1 MWAGLRE
8 PQRRGSRVVDHK
20 LAATDPILLVVA
32 WLTTL
37 VLGSITPE
45 IVLRARHKSGGSD
58 RTTLF
63 FQIGGLAVILA
74 LTWAW
79 PSITPL
85 RGFVWSLLA
94 TQVGYQLSFAV
105 QSSAAWGSLTRGL
118 SGGGAFIAAEMLK
131 TIPTIALAGSLLGSG
146 LGLRDV
152 FVVPGDIHAISQPT
166 LLTGLEPWTR
176 LGPILAVVIALPLA
190 LYVGLTRGSDPAQ
203 LRKAAGLAPLIL
215 LGSGVNAFN
224 EEFIFRAVLL
234 ARLSPVLGP
243 AQSLW
248 LTSVRFGVGHW
259 FGNPSGPIGAGAA
272 TLAGWFWGKSIL
284 ETRGLFWA
292 WVIHAIQDV
301 VIYSLVAMQAPR

>member
-1 MWAGLRE
+1 
-8 PQRRGSRVVDHK
+8 VVDHK
-20 LAATDPILLVVA
+20 LAATDPLLVAVA
-32 WLTTL
+32 WLTTF
-37 VLGSITPE
+37 VLGSIAPE
-45 IVLRARHKSGGSD
+45 IVLHARHKSGGSD

-63 FQIGGLAVILA
+63 FQIGGLALILG

-79 PSITPL
+79 PAIAPL

-94 TQVGYQLSFAV
+94 IQAGYQLSFAV
-105 QSSAAWGSLTRGL
+105 QGSRAWGSLTRGT

-131 TIPTIALAGSLLGSG
+131 TIPTVAVAVSLVGSG
-146 LGLRDV
+146 LGPRDV
-152 FVVPGDIHAISQPT
+152 FLVPGDIHAISQPT
-166 LLTGLEPWTR
+166 LLTGLMPWTR

-190 LYVGLTRGSDPAQ
+190 LYVGLTRGTDPAL

-215 LGSGVNAFN
+215 LGSGVNGFN
-224 EEFIFRAVLL
+224 EEFMFRAVLL

-259 FGNPSGPIGAGAA
+259 FGNPSGPIGAAAA
-272 TLAGWFWGKSIL
+272 TFAGWFWGKSIL

-301 VIYSLVAMQAPR
+301 VIYSLVAMRAPR

>member
-1 MWAGLRE
+1 MWAWVGERV
-8 PQRRGSRVVDHK
+8 RRGSGVVDHK
-20 LAATDPILLVVA
+20 LAGTDPLLLVVA

-45 IVLRARHKSGGSD
+45 IVLRARHERGGSD

-63 FQIGGLAVILA
+63 VQIGGLAVILA

-79 PSITPL
+79 PTITPL
-85 RGFVWSLLA
+85 RGFIWSLLA

-105 QSSAAWGSLTRGL
+105 QSSPAWGSLTRGM
-118 SGGGAFIAAEMLK
+118 SGGSSFIATEMLK
-131 TIPTIALAGSLLGSG
+131 TIPTAALAASLLGSG
-146 LGLRDV
+146 LGPRDV
-152 FVVPGDIHAISQPT
+152 FVGLGDIHAISQPT
-166 LLTGLEPWTR
+166 LLTDLMPWTR

-203 LRKAAGLAPLIL
+203 IRKAAGLAPLIL

-259 FGNPSGPIGAGAA
+259 FGNPSGPVGAA
-272 TLAGWFWGKSIL
+272 ASTFAGWFWGKSIL

-301 VIYSLVAMQAPR
+301 VIYSLVAMKASR

>member
-1 MWAGLRE
+1 M
-8 PQRRGSRVVDHK
+8 VDHNF
-20 LAATDPILLVVA
+20 AATDPILLAVA
-32 WLTTL
+32 WLTAL
-37 VLGSITPE
+37 VLGSILPE
-45 IVLRARHKSGGSD
+45 IVLHARLKSGGSD

-63 FQIGGLAVILA
+63 FQIGGLAVILG

-79 PSITPL
+79 PTITPL
-85 RGFVWSLLA
+85 RGFVWLLLA

-105 QSSAAWGSLTRGL
+105 QSSPAWGSLTQGM
-118 SGGGAFIAAEMLK
+118 SGGAAFITTEMLK
-131 TIPTIALAGSLLGSG
+131 TIPTAALALSLLGSG
-146 LGLRDV
+146 IGLREV

-166 LLTGLEPWTR
+166 LLTDLMPWTR

-190 LYVGLTRGSDPAQ
+190 LYVGLTRGSDQAL
-203 LRKAAGLAPLIL
+203 LRKAAGLGPLIL

-259 FGNPSGPIGAGAA
+259 FGNPSGPIGAVAA
-272 TLAGWFWGKSIL
+272 TFAGWFWGKSIL

-301 VIYSLVAMQAPR
+301 VIYSLIAMQAPK

>member
-1 MWAGLRE
+1 VRE
-8 PQRRGSRVVDHK
+8 RARCRLGVVDDK
-20 LAATDPILLVVA
+20 LAATDPALLAVA

-37 VLGSITPE
+37 ALGSIAPE
-45 IVLRARHKSGGSD
+45 IVLRAGRKSGGSD
-58 RTTLF
+58 RTLLF
-63 FQIGGLAVILA
+63 FQIVGLVVLLA

-79 PSITPL
+79 PTITPL

-94 TQVGYQLSFAV
+94 IQVGYQFSFAV
-105 QSSAAWGSLTRGL
+105 QGSQAWGQLTRGM
-118 SGGGAFIAAEMLK
+118 SGGAAFIAAEMLK
-131 TIPTIALAGSLLGSG
+131 TIPTAALALSLVGSG
-146 LGLRDV
+146 LGPRDV

-166 LLTGLEPWTR
+166 LLTGLTPWTR

-190 LYVGLTRGSDPAQ
+190 LYVALTRGSDPTL
-203 LRKAAGLAPLIL
+203 LRKAASLAPLIL
-215 LGSGVNAFN
+215 FGSVLNAFN

-234 ARLSPVLGP
+234 ARLSPALGP

-259 FGNPSGPIGAGAA
+259 FGNPSGPIGAALA
-272 TLAGWFWGKSIL
+272 TLVGWFWGKSIL

-301 VIYSLVAMQAPR
+301 VIYSLIAMQAAG